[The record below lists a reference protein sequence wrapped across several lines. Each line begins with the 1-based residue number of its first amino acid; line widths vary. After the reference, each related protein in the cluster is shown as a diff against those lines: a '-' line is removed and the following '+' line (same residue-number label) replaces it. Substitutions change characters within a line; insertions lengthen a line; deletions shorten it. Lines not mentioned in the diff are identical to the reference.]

1 MMNIAFVFAQ
11 KAKTIVIEHT
21 DYSDINQYEV
31 PDAVLLTGNVRLSHD
46 GATMTCNKAY
56 YYQKEN
62 YIKAFGDV
70 QMVQGDTLY
79 LNSKYAEYNGN
90 IKKAFAAGNV
100 VMTSPESTMTTDTI
114 HFDRN
119 TQEAYFN
126 SNGTIVNKNNT
137 LKSKAGRY
145 YLKEKKYQFLSAV
158 ELKNPEYT
166 IKTNHL
172 DYKTTQ
178 GNSDLKGP
186 STIVSKETFIYTEN
200 GHYNSKNNTGH
211 FLQKSYIKYK
221 DRLIEGDSLY
231 YDRKIEYASGT
242 NNVKITDSINKAI
255 IKGHYGEVFKQK
267 DSVYMTKHA
276 SIRYKVENDSMF
288 VHAKKLYLTGK
299 TGERIVRGQKNVRF
313 FKTDLSGKCDSIHS
327 DQKRGLTQLINK
339 PILWNFENQLTG
351 DVMHLIGNNKTEK
364 LDSLKVL
371 NNTFII
377 SKDTIGDGFN
387 QIKGLN
393 LYGKFLENKL
403 HEVDVIKNTEV
414 VYYMRN
420 DKNELIGINKNVSS
434 KINMIMD
441 DKSKVET
448 ITFFNNVDGDIYP
461 EKDLPENARKLRG
474 FVWRGDER
482 IKTKEDIFPEDEVE
496 LDKKI
501 VEESREKYKKESSNV
516 NEILSKESEELAK
529 YKVLDYVL
537 DTNFRPNYNN
547 TNNKIIL
554 DVVVQNDD
562 QFQLFYTIDNTF
574 NFTEG
579 NSEKVNIIG
588 NLTKQKVVFYLPEN
602 LNFTNL
608 RLDLGENPHQKE
620 INIKSITIEKNDK
633 KIIINSKE
641 ILDYFVINNDL
652 IYNENNQTFIHKSKD
667 KSKKVDPNLNCSLK
681 MVKALKN
688 FKK

>member
-158 ELKNPEYT
+158 ELKNAEYT

-327 DQKRGLTQLINK
+327 DQKRALTQLIGK

-351 DVMHLIGNNKTEK
+351 DVMHLIGDNKTEK